1 MRKKCRKS
9 LDKASTATLTA
20 AGVTSARTRTRYEID
35 GFRTVASIEILRLS
49 WSPQGRRVIFVIATR
64 PNSRKSSRDEKMAPS
79 INQRHVRGGTSLVLS
94 SARSLICEQPPRCSI
109 APFLRSNH
117 VGSHGNGVTTRSV
130 LQLASS
136 CGSSAEDG
144 VQRGGR
150 ELIYSVFWIDFDRP
164 IDP

>member
-1 MRKKCRKS
+1 MPQKPRQSFDRHFDRRWRHIGEDEDEIRDRWIPHRG
-9 LDKASTATLTA
+9 LDRNSPALL
-20 AGVTSARTRTRYEID
+20 
-35 GFRTVASIEILRLS
+35 VASR
-49 WSPQGRRVIFVIATR
+49 SPSDLLVATR

-79 INQRHVRGGTSLVLS
+79 IDQRHVRGGTSLVLS

-109 APFLRSNH
+109 ANAPFLRSNH